1 MDLRM
6 AVGKGL
12 RKHLSSVQHEQF
24 EVYLQ
29 RLLES
34 RRRASLTSLRDR
46 PSIEG
51 RHFAES
57 AAFLRALERAGVVES
72 PVIDIGTGAGIP
84 GLPFKIA
91 RPDLEMTLLEASAKK
106 VRFLEETLVELR
118 LSGVAAVQARA
129 EDLAHDPTQR
139 GVYGLALARA
149 VAPLRILAELA
160 LPFLHLGGYLATPKG
175 SAAEREVREAANALS
190 VLGGTIQLLERLEIA
205 GPGPAPTLVLVRKA
219 VETPERYPRRAGIP
233 RKRPL

>member
-84 GLPFKIA
+84 G
-91 RPDLEMTLLEASAKK
+91 
-106 VRFLEETLVELR
+106 
-118 LSGVAAVQARA
+118 
-129 EDLAHDPTQR
+129 
-139 GVYGLALARA
+139 
-149 VAPLRILAELA
+149 
-160 LPFLHLGGYLATPKG
+160 
-175 SAAEREVREAANALS
+175 
-190 VLGGTIQLLERLEIA
+190 
-205 GPGPAPTLVLVRKA
+205 PAPTLVLVRKA
-219 VETPERYPRRAGIP
+219 AETPERYPRRAGIP

>member
-106 VRFLEETLVELR
+106 VRFLEETLIELR

-149 VAPLRILAELA
+149 VAPGHRRLAVWGHE
-160 LPFLHLGGYLATPKG
+160 
-175 SAAEREVREAANALS
+175 
-190 VLGGTIQLLERLEIA
+190 
-205 GPGPAPTLVLVRKA
+205 PGPRQD
-219 VETPERYPRRAGIP
+219 R
-233 RKRPL
+233 

>member
-72 PVIDIGTGAGIP
+72 PVIDIGSGAGIP

-91 RPDLEMTLLEASAKK
+91 RPDLEMTLLEATAKK
-106 VRFLEETLVELR
+106 ACFLEETVKELR
-118 LSGVAAVQARA
+118 LSDVVVIQARA
-129 EDLAHDPTQR
+129 ENLAHDPDHR
-139 GVYGLALARA
+139 SYYSLALARA
-149 VAPLRILAELA
+149 VAPLRVLIEFT
-160 LPFLHLGGYLATPKG
+160 LPCL
-175 SAAEREVREAANALS
+175 R
-190 VLGGTIQLLERLEIA
+190 
-205 GPGPAPTLVLVRKA
+205 
-219 VETPERYPRRAGIP
+219 
-233 RKRPL
+233 

>member
-1 MDLRM
+1 MDSRM
-6 AVGKGL
+6 AVGKEL
-12 RKHLSSVQHEQF
+12 RKHLGSVQHEQF
-24 EVYLQ
+24 EIYLQ
-29 RLLES
+29 RLLKD
-34 RRRASLTSLRDR
+34 RRRAGLTSLRDR

-129 EDLAHDPTQR
+129 EDLAHDPEHR
-139 GVYGLALARA
+139 GVYGLALDR
-149 VAPLRILAELA
+149 
-160 LPFLHLGGYLATPKG
+160 K
-175 SAAEREVREAANALS
+175 S
-190 VLGGTIQLLERLEIA
+190 V
-205 GPGPAPTLVLVRKA
+205 
-219 VETPERYPRRAGIP
+219 
-233 RKRPL
+233 